1 MGDPVITPA
10 FKFSKTDTSS
20 ILGGREGIIIVYE
33 RTFYHK
39 WSPHKLMNFMSFIL
53 KGSQIPSV
61 QLKGWFKSKNLE
73 MENKIYSSLL
83 HDLHGTCF

>member
-39 WSPHKLMNFMSFIL
+39 WSPHKAYEFREFHFEGVSNSICSVEGLV
-53 KGSQIPSV
+53 QIQESRNGK
-61 QLKGWFKSKNLE
+61 QNS
-73 MENKIYSSLL
+73 
-83 HDLHGTCF
+83 